1 MFMATIIDGKLRSKE
16 LTAKYKKVVASLA
29 EINVVP
35 KLVVVTVGEDEAS
48 KVYVGQKQ
56 RKAIQIGISFEWIT
70 LPEDTSQATLSEQ
83 IEKLNQDDDVSGMIV
98 QFPLPK
104 HLSEKQVK
112 EEILPSKDVDGFHPY
127 NVGKLVGNDAT
138 VVACTPKG
146 IVNLLEHYHINPEG
160 KNITIVGR
168 SQIVGLPLSLLLTH
182 LNGTVTVCHTRTANL
197 KAHTQAADIVI
208 SAVGRAGTITAEH
221 LKEGAVVIDVGI
233 NRLPNGK
240 LSGDVNY
247 EEVLDKVSA
256 ITPVPG
262 GVGPMTVAM
271 LMEQTILCA
280 CLQHQLNPAEYLGR
294 D

>member
-1 MFMATIIDGKLRSKE
+1 MTTIIDGKLRSKE
-16 LTAKYKKVVASLA
+16 LTAEFKTVVAKLA
-29 EINVVP
+29 EVNVVP
-35 KLVVVTVGEDEAS
+35 KLVVVTVGQDEAS

-56 RKAIQIGISFEWIT
+56 KKAIGIGMAFDWIT
-70 LPEDTSQATLSEQ
+70 LPEDTTQETLSAQ
-83 IEKLNQDDDVSGMIV
+83 IDALNKDDAVSGMIV

-112 EEILPSKDVDGFHPY
+112 EEIAPSKDVDGFHPY
-127 NVGKLVGNDAT
+127 NVGQLVANDAT

-146 IVNLLEHYHINPEG
+146 IVNLLEHYQINPEG

-182 LNGTVTVCHTRTANL
+182 LNGTVTVCHTRTADL
-197 KAHTQAADIVI
+197 KAHTRNADIVI
-208 SAVGRAGTITAEH
+208 SAVGRAGTITADH

-240 LSGDVNY
+240 LTGDVNY
-247 EEVLDKVSA
+247 DEVFEKVSA

-271 LMEQTILCA
+271 LMEQTIICA
-280 CLQHQLNPAEYLGR
+280 CLQHNLNPAEYLGR

>member
-1 MFMATIIDGKLRSKE
+1 MTTIIDGKLRSKE
-16 LTAKYKKVVASLA
+16 LTTEYKTVVAKLA
-29 EINVVP
+29 KVNVVP

-56 RKAIQIGISFEWIT
+56 RKAIQIGMEFDWIT
-70 LPEDTSQATLSEQ
+70 LPEDITQATLSEQ
-83 IEKLNQDDDVSGMIV
+83 IEKLNNDDAVSGMIV

-104 HLSEKQVK
+104 HLSEKKVK

-146 IVNLLEHYHINPEG
+146 IINLLEHYQINPEG

-182 LNGTVTVCHTRTANL
+182 LNGTVTVCHTRTADL
-197 KAHTQAADIVI
+197 KAHTRNADIVI
-208 SAVGRAGTITAEH
+208 SAVGRAGTITADH

-247 EEVLDKVSA
+247 DEVFDKVSA

-280 CLQHQLNPAEYLGR
+280 CLQHNLNPAEYLGR

>member
-1 MFMATIIDGKLRSKE
+1 MTTIIDGKLRSKE
-16 LTAKYKKVVASLA
+16 LTTEYKTVVAKLA
-29 EINVVP
+29 KVNVVP

-56 RKAIQIGISFEWIT
+56 RKAIQIGMEFDWIT
-70 LPEDTSQATLSEQ
+70 LPEDITQGTLSEQ
-83 IEKLNQDDDVSGMIV
+83 IEKLNNDDAVSGMIV

-104 HLSEKQVK
+104 HLSEKKVK

-146 IVNLLEHYHINPEG
+146 IINLLEHYQINPEG

-182 LNGTVTVCHTRTANL
+182 LNGTVTVCHTRTADL
-197 KAHTQAADIVI
+197 KAHTRNADIVI
-208 SAVGRAGTITAEH
+208 SAVGRAGTITADY

-247 EEVLDKVSA
+247 DEVFDKVSA

-280 CLQHQLNPAEYLGR
+280 CLQHNLNPAEYLGR

>member
-1 MFMATIIDGKLRSKE
+1 MTTIIDGKQRSKE
-16 LTAKYKKVVASLA
+16 LTAEYKLVVAKLA
-29 EINVVP
+29 EMTIIP

-56 RKAIQIGISFEWIT
+56 RKARQIGMDFDWMT
-70 LPEDTSQATLSEQ
+70 LPADITQPELSHLIDQ
-83 IEKLNQDDDVSGMIV
+83 LNKDDSVSGLIV

-112 EEILPSKDVDGFHPY
+112 EEILPTKDVDGFHPY
-127 NVGKLVGNDAT
+127 NVGKLVGNDAS

-146 IVNLLEHYHINPEG
+146 IVNLLKHYDINPEG

-182 LNGTVTVCHTRTANL
+182 LNGTVTVCHTRTADL
-197 KAHTQAADIVI
+197 KAHTRQADIVI
-208 SAVGRAGTITAEH
+208 SAVGRTGTITADH
-221 LKEGAVVIDVGI
+221 LKDGAVVIDVGI

-240 LSGDVNY
+240 LAGDVNY
-247 EEVLDKVSA
+247 DEVFDKVSA

-280 CLQHQLNPAEYLGR
+280 CLQHNLDPAEYLGR

>member
-1 MFMATIIDGKLRSKE
+1 MTTIIDGKQRSKE
-16 LTAKYKKVVASLA
+16 LTAEYKLVVAKLA
-29 EINVVP
+29 EMTIIP

-56 RKAIQIGISFEWIT
+56 RKARQIGMDFDWMT
-70 LPEDTSQATLSEQ
+70 LPADMTQSELSDL
-83 IEKLNQDDDVSGMIV
+83 IDRLNKDDSVSGLIV

-104 HLSEKQVK
+104 HLSEKRVK
-112 EEILPSKDVDGFHPY
+112 EEILPTKDVDGFHPY

-146 IVNLLEHYHINPEG
+146 IVNLLKHYDINPEG

-182 LNGTVTVCHTRTANL
+182 LNGTVTVCHTRTADL
-197 KAHTQAADIVI
+197 KAHTRQADIVI
-208 SAVGRAGTITAEH
+208 SAVGQIGTITADH
-221 LKEGAVVIDVGI
+221 LKDGAVVIDVGI

-240 LSGDVNY
+240 LAGDVNY
-247 EEVLDKVSA
+247 DEVFDKVSA

-280 CLQHQLNPAEYLGR
+280 CLQHNLDPAEYLGR

>member
-1 MFMATIIDGKLRSKE
+1 MTTIINGKLRSQK
-16 LTAKYKKVVASLA
+16 LVADFTNVVSRLA
-29 EINVVP
+29 EVSVVP

-56 RKAIQIGISFEWIT
+56 KTALKIGMAFDWLT
-70 LPEDTSQATLSEQ
+70 LPESTTQAELSEQ
-83 IEKLNQDDDVSGMIV
+83 IRQLNEDNNVSGMIV

-127 NVGKLVGNDAT
+127 NVGKLVANDAT

-146 IVNLLEHYHINPEG
+146 IINLLAAYDIDPSG

-182 LNGTVTVCHTRTANL
+182 LNGTVTVCHTRTADL
-197 KAHTQAADIVI
+197 KAHTRNADILI
-208 SAVGRAGTITAEH
+208 SAVGRAGTITADH
-221 LKEGAVVIDVGI
+221 LKDGAVVIDVGI
-233 NRLPNGK
+233 NRLPSGK
-240 LSGDVNY
+240 LAGDVEYN
-247 EEVLDKVSA
+247 EVFDKVSA

-280 CLQHQLNPAEYLGR
+280 CLQNNLDPQDYLGR

>member
-1 MFMATIIDGKLRSKE
+1 MTTIINGKLRSQK
-16 LTAKYKKVVASLA
+16 LVADFTNVVSRLA
-29 EINVVP
+29 EVSVVP

-56 RKAIQIGISFEWIT
+56 KTALKIGMAFYWLT
-70 LPEDTSQATLSEQ
+70 LPESTTQAELSEQ
-83 IEKLNQDDDVSGMIV
+83 IRQLNEDNNVSGMIV

-127 NVGKLVGNDAT
+127 NVGKLVANDAT

-146 IVNLLEHYHINPEG
+146 IINLLAAYDIDPSG

-182 LNGTVTVCHTRTANL
+182 LNGTVTVCHTRTADL
-197 KAHTQAADIVI
+197 KAHTRNADILI
-208 SAVGRAGTITAEH
+208 SAVGRAGTITADH
-221 LKEGAVVIDVGI
+221 LKDGAVVIDVGI
-233 NRLPNGK
+233 NRLPSGK
-240 LSGDVNY
+240 LAGDVEY
-247 EEVLDKVSA
+247 DEVFDKVSA

-280 CLQHQLNPAEYLGR
+280 CLQNNLDPQDYLGR

>member
-1 MFMATIIDGKLRSKE
+1 MTTIINGKLRSQK
-16 LTAKYKKVVASLA
+16 LVADFTNVVARLA
-29 EINVVP
+29 EVSVVP
-35 KLVVVTVGEDEAS
+35 KLVVVTVGQDEAS

-56 RKAIQIGISFEWIT
+56 KTALKIGMSFDWLT
-70 LPEDTSQATLSEQ
+70 LPESTTQAELSEQ
-83 IEKLNQDDDVSGMIV
+83 IRQLNEDDTVSGMIV
-98 QFPLPK
+98 QFPLPQ

-127 NVGKLVGNDAT
+127 NVGKLVANDAT

-146 IVNLLEHYHINPEG
+146 IINLLSAYDIAPSG

-182 LNGTVTVCHTRTANL
+182 LNGTVTVCHTRTADL
-197 KAHTQAADIVI
+197 KAHTRNADIII
-208 SAVGRAGTITAEH
+208 SAVGRAGTITADH
-221 LKEGAVVIDVGI
+221 LKDGAVVIDVGI
-233 NRLPNGK
+233 NRLPSGK
-240 LSGDVNY
+240 LAGDVEY
-247 EEVLDKVSA
+247 EEVFDKVSA

-280 CLQHQLNPAEYLGR
+280 CIQNNLDPQEYLGC

>member
-1 MFMATIIDGKLRSKE
+1 MTIIIDGKLRSKE
-16 LTAKYKKVVASLA
+16 LTAEFELVVAKLA
-29 EINVVP
+29 EVKIVP

-56 RKAIQIGISFEWIT
+56 RKARQIGMDFDWM
-70 LPEDTSQATLSEQ
+70 TLSAEITQ
-83 IEKLNQDDDVSGMIV
+83 SELSNHIDRLNKDDAVSRLIV

-112 EEILPSKDVDGFHPY
+112 EEILPTKDVDGFHPY

-146 IVNLLEHYHINPEG
+146 IVNLLNYYDINPEG

-182 LNGTVTVCHTRTANL
+182 LNGTVTVCHTRTADL
-197 KAHTQAADIVI
+197 KAHTRKADIVI
-208 SAVGRAGTITAEH
+208 SAVGRAGTITADH
-221 LKEGAVVIDVGI
+221 LKDGAVVIDVGI

-240 LSGDVNY
+240 LTGDVNY
-247 EEVLDKVSA
+247 DEVFDKVSA

-271 LMEQTILCA
+271 LMEQTIICA
-280 CLQHQLNPAEYLGR
+280 CLQHNLDPAEYLGR

>member
-1 MFMATIIDGKLRSKE
+1 MTTIIDGKLRSKE
-16 LTAKYKKVVASLA
+16 LTTEYKEIVAKLA
-29 EINVVP
+29 EVNVVP

-56 RKAIQIGISFEWIT
+56 RKAIQIGMRFDWIT
-70 LPEDTSQATLSEQ
+70 LPEDITQATLSNQ
-83 IEKLNQDDDVSGMIV
+83 IEKLNQDDEVSGMIV

-104 HLSEKQVK
+104 HLDEKLVK

-146 IVNLLEHYHINPEG
+146 IVNLLDHYQINPAG

-182 LNGTVTVCHTRTANL
+182 LNGTVTVCHTRTADL
-197 KAHTQAADIVI
+197 KAHTRNADIVI
-208 SAVGRAGTITAEH
+208 SAVGRAGTITADH
-221 LKEGAVVIDVGI
+221 LKPGAVVIDVGI
-233 NRLPNGK
+233 NRLANGK
-240 LSGDVNY
+240 LAGDVNY
-247 EEVLDKVSA
+247 DEVFDKVSA

-280 CLQHQLNPAEYLGR
+280 CIHHNLNPAEYLGR

>member
-1 MFMATIIDGKLRSKE
+1 MTTIINGKLRSQK
-16 LTAKYKKVVASLA
+16 LVADFTNVVARLA
-29 EINVVP
+29 EVSVVP
-35 KLVVVTVGEDEAS
+35 KLVVVTVGQDEAS

-56 RKAIQIGISFEWIT
+56 KTALKIGMSFDWLT
-70 LPEDTSQATLSEQ
+70 LPESTTQAELSEQ
-83 IEKLNQDDDVSGMIV
+83 IRQLNEDDTVSGMIV
-98 QFPLPK
+98 QFPLPQ

-127 NVGKLVGNDAT
+127 NVGKLVANDAT

-146 IVNLLEHYHINPEG
+146 IINLLSAYDIDPSG

-182 LNGTVTVCHTRTANL
+182 LNGTVTVCHTRTADL
-197 KAHTQAADIVI
+197 KAHTRNADIII
-208 SAVGRAGTITAEH
+208 SAVGRAGTITADH
-221 LKEGAVVIDVGI
+221 LKDGAVVIDVGI
-233 NRLPNGK
+233 NRLPSGK
-240 LSGDVNY
+240 LVGDVEY
-247 EEVLDKVSA
+247 EEVFDKVSA

-280 CLQHQLNPAEYLGR
+280 CIQNNLDPQEYLGR

>member
-1 MFMATIIDGKLRSKE
+1 MTTIIDGKLRSKE
-16 LTAKYKKVVASLA
+16 LTAEYKTVVAKLA
-29 EINVVP
+29 EVNVVP

-56 RKAIQIGISFEWIT
+56 RKAIQIGMKFSWIT
-70 LPEDTSQATLSEQ
+70 LPEDIAQENLSEL
-83 IEKLNQDDDVSGMIV
+83 IDELNKDDEVSGMIV

-127 NVGKLVGNDAT
+127 NVGKLVGNDAK

-146 IVNLLEHYHINPEG
+146 IVHLLNHYKINPEG
-160 KNITIVGR
+160 KNVTIVGR

-182 LNGTVTVCHTRTANL
+182 LNATVTVCHTRTADL
-197 KAHTQAADIVI
+197 KAHTRRADIVI
-208 SAVGRAGTITAEH
+208 SAVGRAGTITADH

-233 NRLPNGK
+233 NRLESGK
-240 LSGDVNY
+240 LTGDVNY
-247 EEVLDKVSA
+247 DEVFDKVSA

-280 CLQHQLNPAEYLGR
+280 CLQHNLNPAEYLGR

>member
-1 MFMATIIDGKLRSKE
+1 MATIIDGKLRSKE

-197 KAHTQAADIVI
+197 KSHTQAADIVI
-208 SAVGRAGTITAEH
+208 SAVGRAGTIIAEH

>member
-1 MFMATIIDGKLRSKE
+1 MTTIIDGKLRSKE
-16 LTAKYKKVVASLA
+16 LTAEFKLVVAKLA
-29 EINVVP
+29 EMEIIP

-56 RKAIQIGISFEWIT
+56 RKARQIGMDFDWIT
-70 LPEDTSQATLSEQ
+70 LSAEITQSELSNH
-83 IEKLNQDDDVSGMIV
+83 IDRLNKDDAVSGLIV

-112 EEILPSKDVDGFHPY
+112 EEILPTKDVDGFHPY

-146 IVNLLEHYHINPEG
+146 IVNLLNYYDINPEG

-182 LNGTVTVCHTRTANL
+182 LNGTVTVCHTRTADL
-197 KAHTQAADIVI
+197 KAYTRKADIVI
-208 SAVGRAGTITAEH
+208 SAVGRAGTITADH
-221 LKEGAVVIDVGI
+221 LKDGAVVIDVGI

-240 LSGDVNY
+240 LTGDVNY
-247 EEVLDKVSA
+247 DEVFDKVSA

-280 CLQHQLNPAEYLGR
+280 CLQHNLDPAEYLGR